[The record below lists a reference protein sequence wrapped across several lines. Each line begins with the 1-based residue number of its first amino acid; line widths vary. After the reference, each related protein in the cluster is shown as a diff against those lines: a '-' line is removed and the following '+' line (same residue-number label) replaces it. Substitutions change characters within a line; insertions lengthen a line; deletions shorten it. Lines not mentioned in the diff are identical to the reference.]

1 MSPNVSSVCF
11 LDISREISAKPCPS
25 SCYCI
30 CKAQGTYQD
39 GDCSWGLP
47 TRLSLQWTLPRLPP
61 LKPLFTSHTR
71 YMWALS
77 KEDIKGGQKMK
88 CMQLNPLP
96 AELLMYHIHQ
106 ELINRDTSI
115 TLIMASIIRMSLLN
129 CAPPADRA
137 PSVPRKPHIH
147 LVPRLE
153 SLLSGF
159 SCPCVWFGEQ

>member
-1 MSPNVSSVCF
+1 
-11 LDISREISAKPCPS
+11 
-25 SCYCI
+25 
-30 CKAQGTYQD
+30 
-39 GDCSWGLP
+39 
-47 TRLSLQWTLPRLPP
+47 
-61 LKPLFTSHTR
+61 
-71 YMWALS
+71 
-77 KEDIKGGQKMK
+77 MK

-159 SCPCVWFGEQ
+159 SCPCVWFGEQQLGLGRSGDSRSGGTGPVTFCSVGFLMLNRVSSPYCSSSLPSLVPVQLHRNKVQPRYQDVSKHKFGQSE